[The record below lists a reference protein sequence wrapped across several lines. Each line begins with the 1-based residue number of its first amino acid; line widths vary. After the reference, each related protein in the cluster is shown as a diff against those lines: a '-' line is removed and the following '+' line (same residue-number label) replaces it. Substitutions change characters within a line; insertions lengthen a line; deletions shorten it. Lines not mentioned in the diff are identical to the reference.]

1 MYSIILV
8 VFITPFLM
16 VQDDELK
23 ISAIRGED
31 IYKKKCML
39 CHKKNGE
46 GSIGLF
52 PPLAKSDFLINNRNE
67 SIMAIKYGQTGKIKV
82 NGTEYNGIMPASNLN
97 DQEIADVINYI
108 MTNWGNESTKM
119 VTVGEVK
126 QLEK

>member
-1 MYSIILV
+1 
-8 VFITPFLM
+8 
-16 VQDDELK
+16 
-23 ISAIRGED
+23 
-31 IYKKKCML
+31 ML